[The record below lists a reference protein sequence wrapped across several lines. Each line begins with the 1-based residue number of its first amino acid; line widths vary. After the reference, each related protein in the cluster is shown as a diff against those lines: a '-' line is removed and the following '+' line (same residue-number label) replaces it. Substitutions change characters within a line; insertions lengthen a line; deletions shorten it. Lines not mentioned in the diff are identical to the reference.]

1 MKTSEGVGGLTKIL
15 MLQSGNKLVGIHKYK
30 IAKSSWQTLQKTSKR
45 SDIDCKSNPKAE
57 VEINVETKLGLG

>member
-15 MLQSGNKLVGIHKYK
+15 MLQSGNKLVGIHKYR
-30 IAKSSWQTLQKTSKR
+30 IAKLQKTSKR